1 VTVEIRDAVHGIQH
15 HHVSTESTPNLAIM
29 ETDALRMRAKRSLV
43 FTNLKGGESI
53 DQIAS
58 FVIEKGGLAKSA
70 A

>member
-1 VTVEIRDAVHGIQH
+1 
-15 HHVSTESTPNLAIM
+15 
-29 ETDALRMRAKRSLV
+29 MRVKRPFV
-43 FTNLKGGESI
+43 FTNLKSGEGV